1 MSESG
6 QRLREL
12 VGRLGEVSG
21 GFECGLKEWGLSGVR
36 VLGVRVVVR
45 ERVSGVRGVSE
56 RVWWEGGVKE

>member
-1 MSESG
+1 MKKWG
-6 QRLREL
+6 
-12 VGRLGEVSG
+12 VSG
-21 GFECGLKEWGLSGVR
+21 ER